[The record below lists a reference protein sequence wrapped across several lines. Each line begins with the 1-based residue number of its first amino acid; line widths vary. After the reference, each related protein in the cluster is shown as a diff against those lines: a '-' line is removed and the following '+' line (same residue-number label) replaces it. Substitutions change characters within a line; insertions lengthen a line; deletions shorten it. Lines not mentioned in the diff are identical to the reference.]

1 MTDLLFGKVD
11 NYNIGVEL
19 KIVTGS
25 ITPVEIWEQKDEL
38 YQFAATSKEIWDN
51 MTTEQRDAT
60 LRLVKTGIERI
71 YDRVEEWV
79 PESLQVDGGE
89 YLDVHFRLIFTNI
102 DEEIERHEEV
112 TSFQI
117 KNAQQGVL
125 DKLGATTPDDDGE

>member
-11 NYNIGVEL
+11 NYSIGVEL

-38 YQFAATSKEIWDN
+38 YEFAAKSKEIWEN
-51 MTTEQRDAT
+51 MTTEQREAT

-71 YDRVEEWV
+71 YDRVDEWV

-117 KNAQQGVL
+117 KNAQAGTL
-125 DKLGATTPDDDGE
+125 EKLAAAESDED